1 MKKQAI
7 IYASVHHGNTE
18 KLITEAA
25 KAMQIEL
32 FKVEQAGAIDF
43 SQYSSVGF
51 ASGIYAGRFHKSIF
65 KFIESHQ
72 GSLPKT
78 TFTVCTSG
86 AGTGWFA
93 RKFSAYLRKKG
104 FAVLGEFEC
113 KGFDTFG
120 PFKLFGGFAKGH
132 PDSRDIENCIAFFQN
147 LVNTSQQKAYDD

>member
-1 MKKQAI
+1 MQKRAI

-25 KAMQIEL
+25 QALSIEL
-32 FKVEQAGAIDF
+32 FKVEQAEAIDF
-43 SQYSSVGF
+43 SQYSSIGF

-65 KFIESHQ
+65 KFIHNYQS
-72 GSLPKT
+72 SLPKA
-78 TFTVCTSG
+78 TFAVCTSG
-86 AGTGWFA
+86 VGKGWFA

-104 FAVLGEFEC
+104 FTVLGEFEC

-132 PDSRDIENCIAFFQN
+132 PDSRDIENCAAFFQN
-147 LVNTSQQKAYDD
+147 LPNAP

>member
-25 KAMQIEL
+25 KTLQIEL
-32 FKVEQAGAIDF
+32 FKVKQAESIDF

-65 KFIESHQ
+65 KFIENHQ
-72 GSLPKT
+72 SSLPKT
-78 TFTVCTSG
+78 TFAVCTSG
-86 AGTGWFA
+86 AGKGWFA
-93 RKFSAYLRKKG
+93 RRFSAYLRKKG

-147 LVNTSQQKAYDD
+147 LLKLEACSD